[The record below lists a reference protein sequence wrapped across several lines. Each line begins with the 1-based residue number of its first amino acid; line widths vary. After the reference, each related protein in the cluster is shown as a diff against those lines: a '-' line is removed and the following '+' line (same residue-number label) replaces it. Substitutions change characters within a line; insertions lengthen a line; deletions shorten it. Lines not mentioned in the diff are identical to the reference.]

1 MPPCGLS
8 EVGIGEAI
16 NSIPSLQS
24 AAQGV
29 GPVVIALILAAAWSM
44 GIKAVLS
51 LPAVGLV
58 VLAFAASLFKVNAV
72 WVLAGA
78 GVAGLAMTHKHLV
91 RRKSKPKP
99 PLPPSA
105 PRPSGSAPTP
115 ALLAPVAA
123 SAGTMSLATLGWT
136 FLKVG
141 CVFFGGGFVLVP
153 ILHQRMVEQ
162 LHWLTGQ
169 EFLDGVAISNLT
181 PGPIAVLAT
190 FTGYHLHGV
199 VGALL
204 ATSALHG
211 MSGWALTA
219 LSLAL
224 LVRFRGHPWPPE
236 LSSGR

>member
-1 MPPCGLS
+1 
-8 EVGIGEAI
+8 
-16 NSIPSLQS
+16 
-24 AAQGV
+24 
-29 GPVVIALILAAAWSM
+29 
-44 GIKAVLS
+44 
-51 LPAVGLV
+51 
-58 VLAFAASLFKVNAV
+58 
-72 WVLAGA
+72 
-78 GVAGLAMTHKHLV
+78 
-91 RRKSKPKP
+91 
-99 PLPPSA
+99 
-105 PRPSGSAPTP
+105 
-115 ALLAPVAA
+115 
-123 SAGTMSLATLGWT
+123 MSLATLGWT

-204 ATSALHG
+204 ATAALFAPAMVLMSILSQGYTRFKDNERFQDFLSGVTPAVTGLVAGAAALLGPSALHG

-219 LSLAL
+219 LSLVL
-224 LVRFRGHPWPPE
+224 LVRFRVHPVFPLAAGAFLGAIGWV
-236 LSSGR
+236 